1 MKHKAR
7 RYSLGTIF
15 TTAYWSSVYSDG
27 VSGVVVGD
35 CCDGCV
41 FVVNGHWWVVSARVW
56 VVGG

>member
-15 TTAYWSSVYSDG
+15 TTAYWSSVYSDA

-35 CCDGCV
+35 C
-41 FVVNGHWWVVSARVW
+41 WWVRVSGEW
-56 VVGG
+56 SLVGG